1 MKNMFYVS
9 CQNEMIVISNQYN
22 VTICYD
28 SKGNVLESNI
38 IQNDNTKKFFALAK
52 KHLIEKQ
59 FLTK

>member
-1 MKNMFYVS
+1 MKNIFYVS

-22 VTICYD
+22 VTIGYD
-28 SKGNVLESNI
+28 SNGNVLESNI
-38 IQNDNTKKFFALAK
+38 FQNDNTKKFFALAK